1 MQDTSCP
8 ENETNLAAG
17 PGTSASPASL
27 ADSPPGA
34 PLAPARGES
43 DRAWE
48 AFRVY
53 LELGPPRRYGAV
65 SRKVG
70 ASLRTIRRWASQFD
84 WRGRI
89 HASTGRQIEQYE
101 EAQSVLQHEE
111 LLDAA
116 ARAQALRDRQYAVAE
131 AMLDAAERY
140 LECVGE
146 GDLDQMSFSDACKA
160 LSVAARVGQPAAGPH
175 PNDPSAPVRS
185 LRDQLAVLLDQAY
198 SQAPAQSSNAQP
210 STVSPP

>member
-1 MQDTSCP
+1 M
-8 ENETNLAAG
+8 
-17 PGTSASPASL
+17 GT
-27 ADSPPGA
+27 
-34 PLAPARGES
+34 
-43 DRAWE
+43 
-48 AFRVY
+48 
-53 LELGPPRRYGAV
+53 PPRRYGAV

-101 EAQSVLQHEE
+101 EAQSVLQREE
-111 LLDAA
+111 MLDAA

-131 AMLDAAERY
+131 AMLEAAERY
-140 LECVGE
+140 LDRVEE

-160 LSVAARVGQPAAGPH
+160 LAVAARVGQPAAGPH
-175 PNDPSAPVRS
+175 ANDPSAPVRS

-198 SQAPAQSSNAQP
+198 RQAPAPSSNAQP

>member
-1 MQDTSCP
+1 MQDTLDAKN
-8 ENETNLAAG
+8 ENTLAAE

-53 LELGPPRRYGAV
+53 LALGPQRRYGAV

-101 EAQSVLQHEE
+101 EVQSGLQREE
-111 LLDAA
+111 ALDAA
-116 ARAQALRDRQYAVAE
+116 ARAQALRERQYVVAE

-140 LECVGE
+140 LERVGE
-146 GDLDQMSFSDACKA
+146 DDLDQMSFSDACKA
-160 LSVAARVGQPAAGPH
+160 FSAASRFAQPAAGPQS
-175 PNDPSAPVRS
+175 NDPSAPARS
-185 LRDQLAVLLDQAY
+185 LRDQLAVLLEQAY
-198 SQAPAQSSNAQP
+198 SQPPARSSNGTQ
-210 STVSPP
+210 TTNEH

>member
-1 MQDTSCP
+1 MQDTSDTQR
-8 ENETNLAAG
+8 ESNLTVET
-17 PGTSASPASL
+17 GTSAAPEL
-27 ADSPPGA
+27 VADAPPDA
-34 PLAPARGES
+34 PLGPAPGES

-53 LELGPPRRYGAV
+53 LELGPQRRYIAV

-101 EAQSVLQHEE
+101 EAQSVLKCEE
-111 LLDAA
+111 ALDAT

-140 LECVGE
+140 LARVG
-146 GDLDQMSFSDACKA
+146 DDDPDQMSFSDACKA
-160 LSVAARVGQPAAGPH
+160 LAVAARVAQPAAGPH
-175 PNDPSAPVRS
+175 ANDPSAPVRS

-198 SQAPAQSSNAQP
+198 SQPPVPSSNA
-210 STVSPP
+210 T